1 MVLGQ
6 GKGRLDTRKP
16 KRVPVV
22 HFEEWSPSGASSIN
36 ATSCK
41 RILRKVNGERSA
53 KKRRERKRG
62 MHINQK
68 TNTQSNK
75 THRDTHILLSQAG
88 KQRRARQGQ

>member
-36 ATSCK
+36 ATSYK

-53 KKRRERKRG
+53 KKKKGEKERHAHKPEDK
-62 MHINQK
+62 HTI
-68 TNTQSNK
+68 
-75 THRDTHILLSQAG
+75 
-88 KQRRARQGQ
+88 KQNA